1 MNNKYLV
8 GLENKLHGYHTRL
21 KELHY
26 SAPSFSMHKIIDDFD
41 SALCSFDDNI
51 MEDAISIFGEIEP
64 GELSPKLPKELEIEE
79 LLCAIRADLADAK
92 DELTEKLYT
101 GIINEIDEFWHTVNK
116 TIYLVRLSK
125 KNS

>member
-1 MNNKYLV
+1 
-8 GLENKLHGYHTRL
+8 
-21 KELHY
+21 
-26 SAPSFSMHKIIDDFD
+26 
-41 SALCSFDDNI
+41 